1 MSIINPDSLSAAAP
15 GAPGLESHGVSFHY
29 GANGPA
35 VNNVSARFSAGEL
48 TMIVG
53 PNGSGKSTLLQ
64 LLLGHL
70 VPAAGQVVIRGRYV
84 TQLHALERAA
94 LISYVPQSPQVS
106 FAYSVHQIVAMGRW
120 ASQKRHASAMAIS
133 GNAGAT
139 ARSPAARVSS
149 DQLDDGL
156 VRQAMWDLDIHALED
171 RTYDELSTGERQR
184 VALAR
189 AIVQDAPIMLLDE
202 PTAALDIWHQLEL
215 LDHLKILTR
224 QKQKTV
230 IWVTHDLNNALAN
243 ADQVLVMHAGQAAA
257 QGKPPAVLTAE
268 ILEPIYRVRVEVHN
282 DMLLFSRSPSRA

>member
-1 MSIINPDSLSAAAP
+1 MSIINPDTPSAVLPDAS
-15 GAPGLESHGVSFHY
+15 GLQAQGVSFHY
-29 GANGPA
+29 GADRPA

-70 VPAAGQVVIRGRYV
+70 VPAAGHVAINGRHV

-94 LISYVPQSPQVS
+94 LISYVPQSPHVS

-120 ASQKRHASAMAIS
+120 ASRQCRASAMAICANVGGS
-133 GNAGAT
+133 SQSSTAGV
-139 ARSPAARVSS
+139 SP
-149 DQLDDGL
+149 DQLDNDL
-156 VRQAMWDLDIHALED
+156 IRRTMWDLDIHALAD

-215 LDHLKILTR
+215 LDHLKLLTR

-230 IWVTHDLNNALAN
+230 IWVTHDLNHARTN
-243 ADQVLVMHAGQAAA
+243 ADRVLVMHAGQAAA
-257 QGKPPAVLTAE
+257 QGKPPAVLTPE
-268 ILEPIYRVRVEVHN
+268 ILEPIYRVRVEIKN
-282 DMLLFSRSPSRA
+282 DMLWFSRSNRVS